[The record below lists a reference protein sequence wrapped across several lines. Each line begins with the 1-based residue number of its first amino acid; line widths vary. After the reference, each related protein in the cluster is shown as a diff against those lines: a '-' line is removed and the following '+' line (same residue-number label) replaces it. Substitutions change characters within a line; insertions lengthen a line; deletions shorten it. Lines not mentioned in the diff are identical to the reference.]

1 MFSGLTNQV
10 STWMGKKPENG
21 SGEPTP
27 DMPKPISP
35 EVETSADL
43 EKKNNT
49 SPKGNKLEMF
59 AGVKNQM
66 SGWLSGGIPGLSRG
80 AGAAE
85 GEAPPPTETEETQ
98 PEESQAP
105 VSEQVKDDDAS
116 RWGATGGADSGPA
129 SLEGTPTDDKN
140 GQQAFGAVST
150 KALAGAKSLG
160 GFLYSAVNKAGKTVV
175 EASVKI
181 KKTVEENK
189 IIALI
194 IWIHISLQF
203 IIGTHVKYRHI
214 LGNLGANTCKRER
227 IDDGKSQGVIY
238 ARLIAE
244 LNKEQEAFIASKQAG
259 EKGEAV
265 APWVGAPNE
274 DALREECLS
283 LSTDRRNFVRA
294 PPPGVEFAWDFE
306 AVQPMA
312 QATLALDPN
321 LEAMRFELVP
331 KVISEENF
339 WRNYFYRVSLLRQ
352 GYELNAMASQQ
363 QAESN
368 PNQTLASTDSIDH
381 TQVQMTTGQTT
392 TTGVTTASSNSALA
406 DSPGHEFVSDTM
418 RVSDTDLE
426 EVREGMK
433 KLGMQPPKEE
443 DWERELEAE
452 LKDYE
457 VVTGNNNGDSS
468 GQERSVATA
477 TKDIAANDNDWEKQ
491 IDELLANEDDE
502 DLK

>member
-1 MFSGLTNQV
+1 MFSNLTTGLNQM
-10 STWMGKKPENG
+10 SNWMGKKPENG
-21 SGEPTP
+21 SEETP
-27 DMPKPISP
+27 EQKPEQKPASP
-35 EVETSADL
+35 DAESGADL

-80 AGAAE
+80 AGTGE
-85 GEAPPPTETEETQ
+85 GEAPPPTETEESQ
-98 PEESQAP
+98 PPQETEAP
-105 VSEQVKDDDAS
+105 AAEQVIKDDDAS
-116 RWGATGGADSGPA
+116 SATGGADSGPA

-140 GQQAFGAVST
+140 GQQAFTAVST
-150 KALAGAKSLG
+150 KALAGAKSFG

-181 KKTVEENK
+181 KKTVEEN
-189 IIALI
+189 
-194 IWIHISLQF
+194 
-203 IIGTHVKYRHI
+203 
-214 LGNLGANTCKRER
+214 
-227 IDDGKSQGVIY
+227 
-238 ARLIAE
+238 RLIAE

-259 EKGEAV
+259 EKLEAV

-294 PPPGVEFAWDFE
+294 PPPGVEFQWDFE
-306 AVQPMA
+306 AIQPVA

-352 GYELNAMASQQ
+352 GYELNAMVDQT
-363 QAESN
+363 ESN

-381 TQVQMTTGQTT
+381 TQ
-392 TTGVTTASSNSALA
+392 
-406 DSPGHEFVSDTM
+406 
-418 RVSDTDLE
+418 
-426 EVREGMK
+426 
-433 KLGMQPPKEE
+433 EE

-457 VVTGNNNGDSS
+457 VVTGGNGGGVGG
-468 GQERSVATA
+468 GQERSAV
-477 TKDIAANDNDWEKQ
+477 TKDGTASDNDWEKH

>member
-10 STWMGKKPENG
+10 SNWMGKKPENG
-21 SGEPTP
+21 GELPAE
-27 DMPKPISP
+27 PKAASP
-35 EVETSADL
+35 EAEIGGDL

-80 AGAAE
+80 AGAGE
-85 GEAPPPTETEETQ
+85 GEAPPPTETEES
-98 PEESQAP
+98 SQVPQEIQAAP
-105 VSEQVKDDDAS
+105 VGEQVKDDDAS
-116 RWGATGGADSGPA
+116 SATGGADSGPA

-140 GQQAFGAVST
+140 GQQAFGAASA

-175 EASVKI
+175 EASAKI
-181 KKTVEENK
+181 KKTVEEN
-189 IIALI
+189 
-194 IWIHISLQF
+194 
-203 IIGTHVKYRHI
+203 
-214 LGNLGANTCKRER
+214 
-227 IDDGKSQGVIY
+227 
-238 ARLIAE
+238 RLIAE
-244 LNKEQEAFIASKQAG
+244 LNKEQEAFIASKQT

-352 GYELNAMASQQ
+352 GYELNSMAS

-381 TQVQMTTGQTT
+381 TQVQMTTGQATTGATT
-392 TTGVTTASSNSALA
+392 TSSNSA

-457 VVTGNNNGDSS
+457 VVTGSGGGSS
-468 GQERSVATA
+468 AQERSIASTRDVTA
-477 TKDIAANDNDWEKQ
+477 SDNDWEKQ

>member
-10 STWMGKKPENG
+10 SNWMGKKPENG
-21 SGEPTP
+21 SEVTGEQKVASP
-27 DMPKPISP
+27 DA
-35 EVETSADL
+35 ESAVDL

-49 SPKGNKLEMF
+49 SPKGNKLEML

-80 AGAAE
+80 AGTGE
-85 GEAPPPTETEETQ
+85 GEAPPSAETEESQ
-98 PEESQAP
+98 EPQESQAP
-105 VSEQVKDDDAS
+105 VGEQVKDDDAS
-116 RWGATGGADSGPA
+116 SATGGADSGPA

-181 KKTVEENK
+181 KKTVEEN
-189 IIALI
+189 
-194 IWIHISLQF
+194 
-203 IIGTHVKYRHI
+203 
-214 LGNLGANTCKRER
+214 
-227 IDDGKSQGVIY
+227 
-238 ARLIAE
+238 RLIAE

-331 KVISEENF
+331 KIISEENF

-352 GYELNAMASQQ
+352 GYELNAMASSQQ

-368 PNQTLASTDSIDH
+368 SNQTLATTDSIDH

-392 TTGVTTASSNSALA
+392 TPGATTTDNNSTLA

-426 EVREGMK
+426 EVREGMR

-457 VVTGNNNGDSS
+457 VVTGGGGSHEKNSGSS
-468 GQERSVATA
+468 MA
-477 TKDIAANDNDWEKQ
+477 TKDVTMNDNDWEKH

>member
-1 MFSGLTNQV
+1 MSSYSFISDNYFARYHRLITEIK
-10 STWMGKKPENG
+10 SSSENNH
-21 SGEPTP
+21 SYL
-27 DMPKPISP
+27 K
-35 EVETSADL
+35 
-43 EKKNNT
+43 
-49 SPKGNKLEMF
+49 
-59 AGVKNQM
+59 
-66 SGWLSGGIPGLSRG
+66 
-80 AGAAE
+80 
-85 GEAPPPTETEETQ
+85 
-98 PEESQAP
+98 
-105 VSEQVKDDDAS
+105 
-116 RWGATGGADSGPA
+116 
-129 SLEGTPTDDKN
+129 
-140 GQQAFGAVST
+140 
-150 KALAGAKSLG
+150 
-160 GFLYSAVNKAGKTVV
+160 
-175 EASVKI
+175 
-181 KKTVEENK
+181 
-189 IIALI
+189 
-194 IWIHISLQF
+194 
-203 IIGTHVKYRHI
+203 
-214 LGNLGANTCKRER
+214 
-227 IDDGKSQGVIY
+227 
-238 ARLIAE
+238 RLIAE

-259 EKGEAV
+259 EKVEAV

-306 AVQPMA
+306 AIQPMA

-321 LEAMRFELVP
+321 LESMRFELVP

-363 QAESN
+363 EESN
-368 PNQTLASTDSIDH
+368 PNQTLASTTDSIDH
-381 TQVQMTTGQTT
+381 TQVQMTTGQATSTGATT
-392 TTGVTTASSNSALA
+392 TSSNSALA

-457 VVTGNNNGDSS
+457 VVTGGGNGAS
-468 GQERSVATA
+468 QERSIASNAT
-477 TKDIAANDNDWEKQ
+477 TKDVTASDNDWEKQ

>member
-1 MFSGLTNQV
+1 
-10 STWMGKKPENG
+10 
-21 SGEPTP
+21 
-27 DMPKPISP
+27 
-35 EVETSADL
+35 
-43 EKKNNT
+43 
-49 SPKGNKLEMF
+49 
-59 AGVKNQM
+59 
-66 SGWLSGGIPGLSRG
+66 
-80 AGAAE
+80 
-85 GEAPPPTETEETQ
+85 
-98 PEESQAP
+98 
-105 VSEQVKDDDAS
+105 
-116 RWGATGGADSGPA
+116 
-129 SLEGTPTDDKN
+129 
-140 GQQAFGAVST
+140 
-150 KALAGAKSLG
+150 
-160 GFLYSAVNKAGKTVV
+160 
-175 EASVKI
+175 
-181 KKTVEENK
+181 
-189 IIALI
+189 
-194 IWIHISLQF
+194 LQ
-203 IIGTHVKYRHI
+203 
-214 LGNLGANTCKRER
+214 
-227 IDDGKSQGVIY
+227 
-238 ARLIAE
+238 RLIAE
-244 LNKEQEAFIASKQAG
+244 LNKEQEAFIASKQT

-352 GYELNAMASQQ
+352 GYELNSMAS

-368 PNQTLASTDSIDH
+368 PPNQTIASTDSIDH
-381 TQVQMTTGQTT
+381 TQVQMTTGQGTTGATT
-392 TTGVTTASSNSALA
+392 TSSNSTLA

-457 VVTGNNNGDSS
+457 VVTGSS
-468 GQERSVATA
+468 SNGQERSIASTRDVTA
-477 TKDIAANDNDWEKQ
+477 SDNDWEKQ

>member
-10 STWMGKKPENG
+10 SNWMGKKPENG
-21 SGEPTP
+21 GDEATP
-27 DMPKPISP
+27 DMPKPASP
-35 EVETSADL
+35 DVEIPGGDL

-85 GEAPPPTETEETQ
+85 GEAPPPGETEESQ
-98 PEESQAP
+98 PQESEAP
-105 VSEQVKDDDAS
+105 VGSEQIKDDDAS
-116 RWGATGGADSGPA
+116 SATGGADSGPA

-175 EASVKI
+175 EASAKI
-181 KKTVEENK
+181 KKTVEEN
-189 IIALI
+189 
-194 IWIHISLQF
+194 
-203 IIGTHVKYRHI
+203 
-214 LGNLGANTCKRER
+214 
-227 IDDGKSQGVIY
+227 
-238 ARLIAE
+238 RLIAE
-244 LNKEQEAFIASKQAG
+244 LNKEQEAFIASKQTG

-368 PNQTLASTDSIDH
+368 PNQTLASSDSIDH
-381 TQVQMTTGQTT
+381 TQ
-392 TTGVTTASSNSALA
+392 A
-406 DSPGHEFVSDTM
+406 
-418 RVSDTDLE
+418 
-426 EVREGMK
+426 
-433 KLGMQPPKEE
+433 
-443 DWERELEAE
+443 
-452 LKDYE
+452 
-457 VVTGNNNGDSS
+457 
-468 GQERSVATA
+468 
-477 TKDIAANDNDWEKQ
+477 
-491 IDELLANEDDE
+491 
-502 DLK
+502 

>member
-10 STWMGKKPENG
+10 STWIGKKPENG
-21 SGEPTP
+21 GEATP
-27 DMPKPISP
+27 AEVPKPTSP
-35 EVETSADL
+35 EVETAGDL

-85 GEAPPPTETEETQ
+85 GEAPPPTETEESQ
-98 PEESQAP
+98 PQESQAP
-105 VSEQVKDDDAS
+105 VDEQVKDDDAS
-116 RWGATGGADSGPA
+116 SATGGADSGPA

-175 EASVKI
+175 EASAKI
-181 KKTVEENK
+181 KKTVEEN
-189 IIALI
+189 
-194 IWIHISLQF
+194 
-203 IIGTHVKYRHI
+203 
-214 LGNLGANTCKRER
+214 
-227 IDDGKSQGVIY
+227 
-238 ARLIAE
+238 RLIAE

-259 EKGEAV
+259 EKVEAV

-381 TQVQMTTGQTT
+381 TQ
-392 TTGVTTASSNSALA
+392 
-406 DSPGHEFVSDTM
+406 
-418 RVSDTDLE
+418 
-426 EVREGMK
+426 
-433 KLGMQPPKEE
+433 EE

-457 VVTGNNNGDSS
+457 VVTGNN
-468 GQERSVATA
+468 GQERSVASA
-477 TKDIAANDNDWEKQ
+477 TKDTAASDNDWENQ

>member
-27 DMPKPISP
+27 DMPKPTSP

-85 GEAPPPTETEETQ
+85 GEAPPSTETEESQ

-181 KKTVEENK
+181 KKTVEEN
-189 IIALI
+189 
-194 IWIHISLQF
+194 
-203 IIGTHVKYRHI
+203 
-214 LGNLGANTCKRER
+214 
-227 IDDGKSQGVIY
+227 
-238 ARLIAE
+238 RLIAE
-244 LNKEQEAFIASKQAG
+244 LNKEQEAFIASKQTG

-381 TQVQMTTGQTT
+381 TQ
-392 TTGVTTASSNSALA
+392 
-406 DSPGHEFVSDTM
+406 
-418 RVSDTDLE
+418 
-426 EVREGMK
+426 
-433 KLGMQPPKEE
+433 EE

-457 VVTGNNNGDSS
+457 VVTGNNNDGSS
-468 GQERSVATA
+468 SQERSVATA

>member
-10 STWMGKKPENG
+10 SNWMGKKPENG
-21 SGEPTP
+21 GDEATP
-27 DMPKPISP
+27 DMPKPASP
-35 EVETSADL
+35 DVEIPGGDL

-85 GEAPPPTETEETQ
+85 GEAPPPGETEESQ
-98 PEESQAP
+98 PQESEAP
-105 VSEQVKDDDAS
+105 VGSEQIKDDDAS
-116 RWGATGGADSGPA
+116 SATGGADSGPA

-175 EASVKI
+175 EASAKI
-181 KKTVEENK
+181 KKTVEEN
-189 IIALI
+189 
-194 IWIHISLQF
+194 
-203 IIGTHVKYRHI
+203 
-214 LGNLGANTCKRER
+214 
-227 IDDGKSQGVIY
+227 
-238 ARLIAE
+238 RLIAE
-244 LNKEQEAFIASKQAG
+244 LNKEQEAFIASKQTG

-368 PNQTLASTDSIDH
+368 PNQTLASSDSIDH

-392 TTGVTTASSNSALA
+392 TTGVTTTSSNSALA

-457 VVTGNNNGDSS
+457 VVTGSNNGGGS
-468 GQERSVATA
+468 GQERNVTA
-477 TKDIAANDNDWEKQ
+477 TKDIAANDNDWEKH

>member
-10 STWMGKKPENG
+10 SNWMGKKPENG
-21 SGEPTP
+21 SEVPGGEQ
-27 DMPKPISP
+27 KVASP
-35 EVETSADL
+35 EVESAADL
-43 EKKNNT
+43 EKNT

-80 AGAAE
+80 AGAGE
-85 GEAPPPTETEETQ
+85 GEAPPSAETEESQ
-98 PEESQAP
+98 VPQESQAP
-105 VSEQVKDDDAS
+105 APVGEQVKDDDAS
-116 RWGATGGADSGPA
+116 RYATGGADSGPA

-181 KKTVEENK
+181 KKTVEEN
-189 IIALI
+189 
-194 IWIHISLQF
+194 
-203 IIGTHVKYRHI
+203 
-214 LGNLGANTCKRER
+214 
-227 IDDGKSQGVIY
+227 
-238 ARLIAE
+238 RLIAE

-352 GYELNAMASQQ
+352 GYELNAMASSQE
-363 QAESN
+363 AESN
-368 PNQTLASTDSIDH
+368 SNQTLASTADSIDH

-392 TTGVTTASSNSALA
+392 TPGATTTSSHSALA

-426 EVREGMK
+426 EVREGMR

-457 VVTGNNNGDSS
+457 VVTGGGSGHEKSS
-468 GQERSVATA
+468 SNVVA
-477 TKDIAANDNDWEKQ
+477 TKDVTVNDNDWEKH

>member
-10 STWMGKKPENG
+10 STWIGKKPENG
-21 SGEPTP
+21 GEATP
-27 DMPKPISP
+27 AEVPKPTSP
-35 EVETSADL
+35 EVETAGDL

-85 GEAPPPTETEETQ
+85 GEAPPPTETEESQ
-98 PEESQAP
+98 PQESQAP
-105 VSEQVKDDDAS
+105 VDEQVKDDDAS
-116 RWGATGGADSGPA
+116 SATGGADSGPA

-175 EASVKI
+175 EASAKI
-181 KKTVEENK
+181 KKTVEEN
-189 IIALI
+189 
-194 IWIHISLQF
+194 
-203 IIGTHVKYRHI
+203 
-214 LGNLGANTCKRER
+214 
-227 IDDGKSQGVIY
+227 
-238 ARLIAE
+238 RLIAE

-259 EKGEAV
+259 EKVEAV

-392 TTGVTTASSNSALA
+392 TTGVTTTSSNSALA

-457 VVTGNNNGDSS
+457 VVTGNN
-468 GQERSVATA
+468 GQERSVASA
-477 TKDIAANDNDWEKQ
+477 TKDTAASDNDWENQ

>member
-21 SGEPTP
+21 SELPP
-27 DMPKPISP
+27 EQKAASP
-35 EVETSADL
+35 EAETAADL

-59 AGVKNQM
+59 AGVKSQM

-80 AGAAE
+80 TGAGE
-85 GEAPPPTETEETQ
+85 GEAPPPTETEESQ
-98 PEESQAP
+98 PPQESQTS
-105 VSEQVKDDDAS
+105 VGEQVKDDDAS
-116 RWGATGGADSGPA
+116 SATGGADSGPA

-175 EASVKI
+175 EASAKI
-181 KKTVEENK
+181 KKTVEEN
-189 IIALI
+189 
-194 IWIHISLQF
+194 
-203 IIGTHVKYRHI
+203 
-214 LGNLGANTCKRER
+214 
-227 IDDGKSQGVIY
+227 
-238 ARLIAE
+238 RLIAE

-259 EKGEAV
+259 EKVEAV

-306 AVQPMA
+306 AIQPMA

-321 LEAMRFELVP
+321 LESMRFELVP

-363 QAESN
+363 EESN
-368 PNQTLASTDSIDH
+368 PNQTLASTTDSIDH
-381 TQVQMTTGQTT
+381 TQVQMTTGQATSTGATT
-392 TTGVTTASSNSALA
+392 TSSNSALA

-457 VVTGNNNGDSS
+457 VVTGGGNGAS
-468 GQERSVATA
+468 QERSIASNAT
-477 TKDIAANDNDWEKQ
+477 TKDVTASDNDWEKQ

>member
-1 MFSGLTNQV
+1 
-10 STWMGKKPENG
+10 
-21 SGEPTP
+21 
-27 DMPKPISP
+27 
-35 EVETSADL
+35 
-43 EKKNNT
+43 
-49 SPKGNKLEMF
+49 
-59 AGVKNQM
+59 
-66 SGWLSGGIPGLSRG
+66 
-80 AGAAE
+80 
-85 GEAPPPTETEETQ
+85 
-98 PEESQAP
+98 
-105 VSEQVKDDDAS
+105 
-116 RWGATGGADSGPA
+116 
-129 SLEGTPTDDKN
+129 
-140 GQQAFGAVST
+140 ST

-181 KKTVEENK
+181 KKTVEEN
-189 IIALI
+189 
-194 IWIHISLQF
+194 
-203 IIGTHVKYRHI
+203 
-214 LGNLGANTCKRER
+214 
-227 IDDGKSQGVIY
+227 
-238 ARLIAE
+238 RLIAE
-244 LNKEQEAFIASKQAG
+244 LNKEQEAFIASKQTG
-259 EKGEAV
+259 EKVEAV

-306 AVQPMA
+306 AIQPMA

-321 LEAMRFELVP
+321 LESMRFELVP

-352 GYELNAMASQQ
+352 GYELNAMARQQ
-363 QAESN
+363 EESN
-368 PNQTLASTDSIDH
+368 PNQTLASDSIDH

-392 TTGVTTASSNSALA
+392 STGATTMSSNNALA

-457 VVTGNNNGDSS
+457 VVTDGGAS
-468 GQERSVATA
+468 QERCIVSNTA
-477 TKDIAANDNDWEKQ
+477 TRDVMANDNDWEKQ
-491 IDELLANEDDE
+491 IDKLLANEDDE

>member
-10 STWMGKKPENG
+10 SNWMGKKPENG
-21 SGEPTP
+21 SEATP
-27 DMPKPISP
+27 EEPKPLSP
-35 EVETSADL
+35 DVETGADL

-85 GEAPPPTETEETQ
+85 GEAPPPTETEEDQ
-98 PEESQAP
+98 PQETEDP
-105 VSEQVKDDDAS
+105 VGEQIKDDDAS
-116 RWGATGGADSGPA
+116 SATGGADSGPA

-181 KKTVEENK
+181 KKTVEEN
-189 IIALI
+189 
-194 IWIHISLQF
+194 
-203 IIGTHVKYRHI
+203 
-214 LGNLGANTCKRER
+214 
-227 IDDGKSQGVIY
+227 
-238 ARLIAE
+238 RLIAE
-244 LNKEQEAFIASKQAG
+244 LNKEQEAFIAGKQAG

-363 QAESN
+363 EEESN

-381 TQVQMTTGQTT
+381 TQAYTYAHPNPSSLAVSVVLRTVQMTTGQTT

-457 VVTGNNNGDSS
+457 VVTGSNSGGS

-477 TKDIAANDNDWEKQ
+477 TKDIAVNDNDWEKQ